1 MKYVTTANRQAFDIA
16 IEDEKRI
23 AVGDQSFSVDMQAIG
38 DQALFSLLID
48 HESYELVVDEHQDGF
63 HVLLWGEMYEVI
75 VEDGRR
81 PRRARA
87 EKSGPADSPDG
98 ECTVCAPM
106 PGLVV
111 HIPVSVSQ
119 QVSAGQVLVVLE
131 SMKMENELLAP
142 RQGVVKAVHAAVGD
156 TPSLDEPLITLC

>member
-1 MKYVTTANRQAFDIA
+1 MRYVTRANKQTFELT
-16 IEDEKRI
+16 IEDDERI

-63 HVLLWGEMYEVI
+63 RVLLRGEMYEVI
-75 VEDGRR
+75 VEDGRT
-81 PRRARA
+81 RRARTR
-87 EKSGPADSPDG
+87 KSSPADSPDG
-98 ECTVCAPM
+98 ECIVRAPM

-119 QVSAGQVLVVLE
+119 QVSAGQILVVLE

-142 RQGVVKAVHAAVGD
+142 RQGVVKAVHVAVGD
-156 TPSLDEPLITLC
+156 TPSLDEPLITLR